1 MLNTYYHIF
10 KPKQKVRTRR
20 GDEIDHI
27 VPTVLLI
34 LIYTNAKK
42 QVIPSSNHLKLC
54 IVQQVLNSEYMK
66 NNIKLSLQTQR
77 AMCFANQ
84 FSLRVQIL
92 MTTFNRVSKFNFHG
106 VKKSPCSYLC
116 SHWKIQPIII
126 IIIITNLKNKS
137 SMKITI
143 CKLLQ
148 AHTNNTPKTTSSN
161 QKKKKMEKKIVR
173 NIQLNEYF
181 VFSLVKVTRKNSGT
195 VLKYVQ
201 IRNGCTIHLM
211 TLSK

>member
-1 MLNTYYHIF
+1 M
-10 KPKQKVRTRR
+10 RR
-20 GDEIDHI
+20 WNRSLCFDCPVNPYIHKC
-27 VPTVLLI
+27 
-34 LIYTNAKK
+34 KK
-42 QVIPSSNHLKLC
+42 AGYPSSNHLKLC
-54 IVQQVLNSEYMK
+54 IVQQVINSEYMK

-77 AMCFANQ
+77 AMCFATQ

-126 IIIITNLKNKS
+126 IIIIITNLKNKS

-161 QKKKKMEKKIVR
+161 QKKKKNGKK
-173 NIQLNEYF
+173 N
-181 VFSLVKVTRKNSGT
+181 
-195 VLKYVQ
+195 
-201 IRNGCTIHLM
+201 C
-211 TLSK
+211 